1 MLFCP
6 VFAKLHSRRS
16 LVLLH
21 TDHCSRTTSHYSSKS
36 HGINPFADP
45 HPLNPVASIFYK
57 NIGGRG
63 VPPTFSARSARK
75 PVAHLLFF
83 SITCAMSLA
92 QFLSSDNL
100 PFSWGYGVHSFL
112 TFHHPLPTTR
122 TIRCL
127 FILLRTLLHSPK
139 TQPFYFQAIPHS
151 LPKTPGGG
159 GRHLVS

>member
-21 TDHCSRTTSHYSSKS
+21 TDHCSRTTSHYSPKS

-63 VPPTFSARSARK
+63 YLRLSPLGAPENPSRIYFSFQLLARCPSRNSFLLITF
-75 PVAHLLFF
+75 HFHGGMGF
-83 SITCAMSLA
+83 I
-92 QFLSSDNL
+92 LSSL
-100 PFSWGYGVHSFL
+100 S
-112 TFHHPLPTTR
+112 TTR
-122 TIRCL
+122 C
-127 FILLRTLLHSPK
+127 
-139 TQPFYFQAIPHS
+139 S
-151 LPKTPGGG
+151 LPALSAVFSYSCALFCTLQKLNPFIFKLFHTLCQKHPGVGWA
-159 GRHLVS
+159 SC